1 MKKILYKIFICIFC
15 CCIFQCPSI
24 SVQTQYSY
32 TAIQIYNEGVA
43 CHKQNKYEL
52 AEQKYNQAL
61 KLQPDFIEAKKNL
74 AIVYQNLAGKYYG
87 EETYDKAI
95 YYAKKSLTLKP
106 NDVNCYNTIANCY
119 LTLNDNENLIITY
132 KKILSITPN
141 DDLILSSL
149 AAAYLKTNQLD
160 KANETYK
167 KILLINPNDSIAQQ
181 NLKYINFK
189 HSNKILNDSI
199 NNLNVGHIA
208 PEQLYRK
215 IRVQPGVDGCYH
227 EKMKTILDLIWNE
240 PNGKMLL
247 SALLKQ
253 NTSIN
258 IVDGHA
264 KADVH
269 RDIKKQTLYLYF
281 IIPVASFTTNSAVN
295 INLPTSYIDNFNN
308 KNLYANQRIYNLQVF
323 IHEFGHAFI
332 GIKKPKDVDSIEEE
346 LGVSMIGYN
355 IASKIINDKYLT
367 PEQTKEYSEN
377 VLISLLSDEHKYLQ
391 VYSGF
396 NKSIQKYGIMMPYPE
411 IYSDNLLIYQKLL
424 SEGKVSRVPSL
435 DALVLSNNN
444 RRIKL

>member
-1 MKKILYKIFICIFC
+1 MKRILYKIFICIFC

-52 AEQKYNQAL
+52 AEQKYTQAL
-61 KLQPDFIEAKKNL
+61 KLQPNFIEAKKNL
-74 AIVYQNLAGKYYG
+74 AIIYQHLADKYCSK
-87 EETYDKAI
+87 ED
-95 YYAKKSLTLKP
+95 YAKSINYARKSLALNP
-106 NDVNCYNTIANCY
+106 NNLYCYNIIANNY
-119 LTLNDNENLIITY
+119 SALNDSQNLIITY
-132 KKILSITPN
+132 NKILSIEPDN
-141 DDLILSSL
+141 DLILSSL
-149 AAAYLKTNQLD
+149 ATAYMKANQLD
-160 KANETYK
+160 KADETYK

-181 NLKYINFK
+181 NLKYVNFK

-215 IRVQPGVDGCYH
+215 IRIQPGVDGCYY
-227 EKMKTILDLIWNE
+227 EKMKTILDLVWNE
-240 PNGKMLL
+240 PNGRMLL

-269 RDIKKQTLYLYF
+269 RDTKKQTLYLYF

-391 VYSGF
+391 VYSRF

-435 DALVLSNNN
+435 DALILSNNN